1 MTGLCAERSSRI
13 AAVEVAIG
21 GIRAIRA
28 RVLPQDFRCN
38 AEREMFMQRQNV
50 MLMRRASSR
59 QGAPLVGDEGSPP
72 AVRLSRFGMSRDTAA
87 LYVAS
92 DPLDLDYLSNSTN
105 RTDASEA

>member
-1 MTGLCAERSSRI
+1 MAAICAERSSRI

-50 MLMRRASSR
+50 MTSAPYREPFPEVSFVQESDECRAFPRRV
-59 QGAPLVGDEGSPP
+59 P
-72 AVRLSRFGMSRDTAA
+72 VRLFGSDVAAPSR
-87 LYVAS
+87 
-92 DPLDLDYLSNSTN
+92 
-105 RTDASEA
+105 

>member
-1 MTGLCAERSSRI
+1 MTAICAERSSRI

-72 AVRLSRFGMSRDTAA
+72 AVRLSRFGMSRDGYDAA
-87 LYVAS
+87 LAS
-92 DPLDLDYLSNSTN
+92 ISPELMQRLIARY
-105 RTDASEA
+105 EEE

>member
-1 MTGLCAERSSRI
+1 VVDLTRSPLHWRTTALCAERSLRI

-50 MLMRRASSR
+50 MTSAPYREPFPEVSFVQESDEYRAFPRRV
-59 QGAPLVGDEGSPP
+59 P
-72 AVRLSRFGMSRDTAA
+72 VRLFGSDVAAPSR
-87 LYVAS
+87 
-92 DPLDLDYLSNSTN
+92 
-105 RTDASEA
+105 